1 MGGSGVQEGVADSQ
15 CKTWK
20 GAGAEDFGISKECC
34 FSPRPRGPDAGFRG
48 GVSAGW
54 GGDGRQAPSLGASC
68 LGEPGE
74 GESRGEESKRQ
85 GERQG
90 PATTRPC
97 DLTQFSALLGR

>member
-1 MGGSGVQEGVADSQ
+1 M
-15 CKTWK
+15 
-20 GAGAEDFGISKECC
+20 GAGC
-34 FSPRPRGPDAGFRG
+34 RRVLQT
-48 GVSAGW
+48 VSARPGRVPVPRTLGFPKNVALVPGPGDLTQGLEEGCLLA
-54 GGDGRQAPSLGASC
+54 GGGGQAPSLGASC

-90 PATTRPC
+90 PATSRPC